1 MCISFGL
8 IFCTKNEILSTKAAC
23 PFSKRRRRV
32 MKKMTRRRITALFMA
47 VLMVVGILPLSM
59 LTGIFSSKAQ
69 AKTVTASIDLSK
81 GLKAGTVYGDD
92 SIVKL
97 EVLADMPVKEGS
109 GATVEGVKY
118 DAFIQQPKAN
128 PKPNN
133 GAVPTEGAAFKMT
146 AVTDS
151 KITFVTKAA
160 SGKKMYFVES
170 SQKPEEAICE
180 EATEGSH
187 TYSMSAGK
195 TYYFYVSGSKACV
208 YGISYS
214 YNKASDYKKVSVDI
228 SKGLSA
234 GTVYGDKD
242 ISNLEVLI
250 DMPIKEGSGATVEG
264 VKYDAFIQQPK
275 VNPKPNNGAVPTE
288 GAAFKMTAV
297 ADSKIT
303 FVTKAAS
310 GKKMYFVEASA
321 SEQTISEDATE
332 GSHTYSM
339 TAGKTYYF
347 YVSGSKAC
355 VYAISLEK
363 GTPDLDWSK
372 VESPVL
378 ETPVV
383 DGSKVSVGWNAPLG
397 DDGGEQLVVNM
408 YSGEKV
414 VDSKIIKGSNSK
426 GTAEFNPTA
435 TGDYTFKAVLSR
447 SGEKDKESN
456 EVKAEGFVLPLAA
469 PSNLFATSKGN
480 GKMLIEWD
488 AVPEADSYEV
498 SYSTDGTTYSEAVTA
513 TDTKQLLSGLT
524 VGTEYTFKVVAVR
537 NNPATKKEAI
547 VKGTATADEIRKW
560 GSVTYG
566 NGHEDGKDTSKDS
579 ITGSALD
586 GSVTIKSASGKI
598 VPDSYDGLT
607 FYYTEIPTTENFI
620 LRAKVKVNSW
630 KLSNGQEGFGLMATD
645 RLGGSGWNNQYMA
658 IASKVEYYWDAEEN
672 RVSTD
677 DTLDK
682 VTHKLGIGSI
692 EKKGL
697 TTDNIKDIEANK
709 TAVIKANFTSKTT
722 PLELRYPDY
731 KNVIGNA
738 QEEVRGTV
746 GDAITEMY
754 MTIQKN
760 NTGYFITYE
769 SVDGSYKTTKK
780 YYNPKALE
788 YLDSENVYAGFF
800 AARNANVTFSDI
812 SITTSNPATDPA
824 PEERPIELIAVNTK
838 VQSPSATG
846 TPDYTFAFTANCDG
860 KLSIADKDGNFI
872 AEDVEVKAKTAVNA
886 ANVVLNK
893 GKNDFKLYFTPAEG
907 YIPGEYMAM
916 QSYET
921 KEIDFTVTYKTI
933 GEAGQSIWVAPD
945 AKGSG
950 SKEDPM
956 SIYDAVKYV
965 QPSQQIVLME
975 GTYKLE
981 SSLKIARG
989 INGTAE
995 NMIYMV
1001 ADPAA
1006 TTRPVLD
1013 FQELSTGMIIG
1024 GDYWYFKGFDVTRSA
1039 NAQKGIQV
1047 SGNHNTLDQ
1056 INAYHNGNTGIQIS
1070 RLNSTDEYENW
1081 PSYNLILNCTSYG
1094 NADAGYEDADGFA
1107 AKLTV
1112 GDGNVFDGCIAHHNA
1127 DDGWDLF
1134 AKVQTG
1140 SIGVVTIKN
1149 SIAYA
1154 NGYLEDG
1161 TDAGNGNGFKMGGDS
1176 MPGAHVLDNCISF
1189 CNKAKGI
1196 DSNSCPDIKIKNS
1209 TSIDNESYNVALYTK
1224 TAENTDYE
1232 ATGIISYRTGFD
1244 SDTVARTAGLNVKED
1259 LEPKGTQ
1266 DIKKIYKTTNYF
1278 WDTASK
1284 TSVNSEGATV
1294 STDWFKSLDY
1304 SAILDG
1310 VKSVGTITRNAD
1322 GTIALGDV
1330 FALTDKAPAGV
1341 GADFSHDKLTAS
1353 VSPVIGESVATGD
1366 TSNIAFLLALFLMS
1380 GAAIAAVCIYDRKRR
1395 IVNNNVVRHRILQ

>member
-8 IFCTKNEILSTKAAC
+8 IFCTKNEILNTKAAC

-69 AKTVTASIDLSK
+69 AKTVTASIDISK
-81 GLKAGTVYGDD
+81 GLEAGKVYGDD

-97 EVLADMPVKEGS
+97 EVLVDMPVKEGS

-118 DAFIQQPKAN
+118 DAFIQQPSAN

-160 SGKKMYFVES
+160 SGKKMYFVEAS
-170 SQKPEEAICE
+170 ASEQTISED
-180 EATEGSH
+180 ATEGSH
-187 TYSMSAGK
+187 TYSMTAGK

-208 YGISYS
+208 YGITYS

-234 GTVYGDKD
+234 GTVYGDKE
-242 ISNLEVLI
+242 ISDLEVLV
-250 DMPIKEGSGATVEG
+250 DMPVKEGSGATVEG
-264 VKYDAFIQQPK
+264 VKYDAFIQQPSA
-275 VNPKPNNGAVPTE
+275 NPKPNNGAVPTE

-297 ADSKIT
+297 TDSKIT

-372 VESPVL
+372 VAAPVL

-383 DGSKVSVGWNAPLG
+383 DGSKISVSWNAPLG
-397 DDGGEQLVVNM
+397 DDGGEQLAVNM

-447 SGEKDKESN
+447 AGETDKESN

-498 SYSTDGTTYSEAVTA
+498 SYSTDGATYSEAVTA

-1353 VSPVIGESVATGD
+1353 VSPVIGESVTTGD

-1395 IVNNNVVRHRILQ
+1395 IVK

>member
-32 MKKMTRRRITALFMA
+32 MKTKTRHRVLAFVMAALMG
-47 VLMVVGILPLSM
+47 VGIMPFSM

-69 AKTVTASIDLSK
+69 AKTVTASIDISK
-81 GLKAGTVYGDD
+81 GLEAGKVYGDD

-160 SGKKMYFVES
+160 SGKKMYFVEAS
-170 SQKPEEAICE
+170 ASEQTISED
-180 EATEGSH
+180 ATEGSH
-187 TYSMSAGK
+187 TYSMTAGK

-234 GTVYGDKD
+234 GTVYGDKE
-242 ISNLEVLI
+242 ISDLEVLA
-250 DMPIKEGSGATVEG
+250 DMPVKEGSGATVEG

-275 VNPKPNNGAVPTE
+275 ANPKPNNGAVPTE

-297 ADSKIT
+297 TDSKIT

-709 TAVIKANFTSKTT
+709 TAVIKANFTSTTT

-738 QEEVRGTV
+738 QEEVRGTA

-780 YYNPKALE
+780 YYDPKALE

-886 ANVVLNK
+886 ANVVLTK

-981 SSLKIARG
+981 SSLKLARG

-995 NMIYMV
+995 NMIYMI
-1001 ADPAA
+1001 ADPNA

-1353 VSPVIGESVATGD
+1353 VSPVIGESVTTGD

-1395 IVNNNVVRHRILQ
+1395 IVK

>member
-32 MKKMTRRRITALFMA
+32 MKTKTRHRVLAFVMA
-47 VLMVVGILPLSM
+47 ALMVVGIMPFSM

-69 AKTVTASIDLSK
+69 AKTVTASIDISK
-81 GLKAGTVYGDD
+81 GLEAGKVYGDD

-160 SGKKMYFVES
+160 SGKKMYFVEAS
-170 SQKPEEAICE
+170 ASEQTISED
-180 EATEGSH
+180 ATEGSH
-187 TYSMSAGK
+187 TYSMTAGK

-234 GTVYGDKD
+234 GTVYGDKE
-242 ISNLEVLI
+242 ISDLEVLA
-250 DMPIKEGSGATVEG
+250 DMPVKEGSGATVEG

-275 VNPKPNNGAVPTE
+275 ANPKPNNGAVPTE

-297 ADSKIT
+297 TDSKIT

-780 YYNPKALE
+780 YYNPRALE

-1353 VSPVIGESVATGD
+1353 VSPVIGESVTTGD

-1395 IVNNNVVRHRILQ
+1395 IVK

>member
-1 MCISFGL
+1 MCISSGL

-81 GLKAGTVYGDD
+81 GLKAGTVYGDE

-97 EVLADMPVKEGS
+97 EVLVDMPVKEGS

-118 DAFIQQPKAN
+118 DAFIQQPSAN

-160 SGKKMYFVES
+160 SGKKMYFVEAS
-170 SQKPEEAICE
+170 ASEQTISED
-180 EATEGSH
+180 ATEGSH
-187 TYSMSAGK
+187 TYSMTAGK

-208 YGISYS
+208 YGITYS

-234 GTVYGDKD
+234 GTVYGDKE
-242 ISNLEVLI
+242 ISDLEVLV
-250 DMPIKEGSGATVEG
+250 DMPVKEGSGATVEG
-264 VKYDAFIQQPK
+264 VKYDAFIQQPSA
-275 VNPKPNNGAVPTE
+275 NPKPNNGAVPTE

-297 ADSKIT
+297 TDSKIT

-372 VESPVL
+372 VAAPVL

-383 DGSKVSVGWNAPLG
+383 DGSKISVSWNAPLG
-397 DDGGEQLVVNM
+397 DDGGEQLAVNM

-447 SGEKDKESN
+447 AGETDKESN

-709 TAVIKANFTSKTT
+709 TAVIKANFISKTT

-1353 VSPVIGESVATGD
+1353 VSPVIGESVTTGD

-1395 IVNNNVVRHRILQ
+1395 IVK

>member
-32 MKKMTRRRITALFMA
+32 MKTKTRHRVLAFVMA
-47 VLMVVGILPLSM
+47 ALMVVGIMPFSM

-69 AKTVTASIDLSK
+69 AKTVTASIDISK
-81 GLKAGTVYGDD
+81 GLEAGKVYGDD

-160 SGKKMYFVES
+160 SGKKMYFVEAS
-170 SQKPEEAICE
+170 ASEQTISED
-180 EATEGSH
+180 ATEGSH
-187 TYSMSAGK
+187 TYSMTAGK

-214 YNKASDYKKVSVDI
+214 YNKPSDYKKVSVDI

-234 GTVYGDKD
+234 GTVYGDKE
-242 ISNLEVLI
+242 ISDLEVLA
-250 DMPIKEGSGATVEG
+250 DMPVKEGSGATVEG

-275 VNPKPNNGAVPTE
+275 ANPKPNNGAVPTE

-297 ADSKIT
+297 TDSKIT

-1353 VSPVIGESVATGD
+1353 VSPVIGESVTTGD

-1395 IVNNNVVRHRILQ
+1395 IVK

>member
-8 IFCTKNEILSTKAAC
+8 IFCTKNEILNTKAAC

-69 AKTVTASIDLSK
+69 AKTVTASIDISK
-81 GLKAGTVYGDD
+81 GLEAGKVYGDD

-160 SGKKMYFVES
+160 TGKKMYFVEAS
-170 SQKPEEAICE
+170 ASEQTISED
-180 EATEGSH
+180 ATEGSH
-187 TYSMSAGK
+187 TYSMTAGK

-234 GTVYGDKD
+234 GTVYGDKE
-242 ISNLEVLI
+242 ISDLEVLA
-250 DMPIKEGSGATVEG
+250 DMPVKEGSGATVEG

-275 VNPKPNNGAVPTE
+275 ANPKPNNGAVPTE

-297 ADSKIT
+297 TDSKIT
-303 FVTKAAS
+303 FVTKAAT

-1353 VSPVIGESVATGD
+1353 VSPVIGESVTTGD

-1395 IVNNNVVRHRILQ
+1395 IVK

>member
-69 AKTVTASIDLSK
+69 AKTVTASIDISK
-81 GLKAGTVYGDD
+81 GLEAGKVYGDD

-97 EVLADMPVKEGS
+97 EVLADMPV
-109 GATVEGVKY
+109 
-118 DAFIQQPKAN
+118 
-128 PKPNN
+128 
-133 GAVPTEGAAFKMT
+133 
-146 AVTDS
+146 
-151 KITFVTKAA
+151 
-160 SGKKMYFVES
+160 
-170 SQKPEEAICE
+170 
-180 EATEGSH
+180 
-187 TYSMSAGK
+187 
-195 TYYFYVSGSKACV
+195 
-208 YGISYS
+208 
-214 YNKASDYKKVSVDI
+214 
-228 SKGLSA
+228 
-234 GTVYGDKD
+234 
-242 ISNLEVLI
+242 
-250 DMPIKEGSGATVEG
+250 KEGSGATVEG

-297 ADSKIT
+297 TDSKIT

-310 GKKMYFVEASA
+310 GKTMYFVEASA

-339 TAGKTYYF
+339 TAGKTYYFYVSGSKACVYGISYSYNKASDYKKVAVDISKGLSAGTVYGDKEISDLEVLADMPVKEGSGATVEGVKYDAFIQQPKVNPKPNNGAVPTEGAAFKMTAVTDSKITFVTKAASGKTMYFVEASASEQTISEEATEGSHTYSMSAGKTYYF

-1353 VSPVIGESVATGD
+1353 VSPVIGESVTTGD

-1395 IVNNNVVRHRILQ
+1395 IVK

>member
-1 MCISFGL
+1 MCISSGL

-81 GLKAGTVYGDD
+81 GLKAGTVYGDE

-97 EVLADMPVKEGS
+97 EVLVDMPVKEGS

-118 DAFIQQPKAN
+118 DAFIQQPSAN

-160 SGKKMYFVES
+160 SGKKMYFVEAS
-170 SQKPEEAICE
+170 ASEQTIIED
-180 EATEGSH
+180 ATEGSH
-187 TYSMSAGK
+187 TYSMTAGK

-208 YGISYS
+208 YGITYS

-234 GTVYGDKD
+234 GTVYGDKE
-242 ISNLEVLI
+242 ISDLEVLV
-250 DMPIKEGSGATVEG
+250 DMPVKEGSGATVEG
-264 VKYDAFIQQPK
+264 VKYDAFIQQPSA
-275 VNPKPNNGAVPTE
+275 NPKPNNGAVPTE

-297 ADSKIT
+297 TDSKIT

-321 SEQTISEDATE
+321 SEQTIIEDATE

-372 VESPVL
+372 VAAPVL

-383 DGSKVSVGWNAPLG
+383 DGSKISVSWNAPLG
-397 DDGGEQLVVNM
+397 DDGGEQLAVNM

-447 SGEKDKESN
+447 AGETDKESN

-524 VGTEYTFKVVAVR
+524 VGTEYIFKVVAVR

-1395 IVNNNVVRHRILQ
+1395 IVK

>member
-8 IFCTKNEILSTKAAC
+8 IFCTKNEILNTKAAC

-69 AKTVTASIDLSK
+69 AKTVTASIDISK
-81 GLKAGTVYGDD
+81 GLEAGKVYGDD

-160 SGKKMYFVES
+160 SGKKMYFVEAS
-170 SQKPEEAICE
+170 ASEQTISED
-180 EATEGSH
+180 ATEGSH
-187 TYSMSAGK
+187 TYSMTAGK

-214 YNKASDYKKVSVDI
+214 YNKASDYKKVAVDI

-234 GTVYGDKD
+234 GTVYGDKE
-242 ISNLEVLI
+242 ISDLEVLA
-250 DMPIKEGSGATVEG
+250 DMPVKEGSGATVEG

-275 VNPKPNNGAVPTE
+275 ANPKPNNGAVPTE

-310 GKKMYFVEASA
+310 GKTMYFVEASA

-339 TAGKTYYF
+339 SAGKTYYF

-1284 TSVNSEGATV
+1284 TSVNSEGTTV

-1353 VSPVIGESVATGD
+1353 VSPVIGESVTTGD

-1395 IVNNNVVRHRILQ
+1395 IVK

>member
-8 IFCTKNEILSTKAAC
+8 IFCTKNEILNTKAAC

-69 AKTVTASIDLSK
+69 AKTVTASIDISK
-81 GLKAGTVYGDD
+81 GLEAGKVYGDD

-160 SGKKMYFVES
+160 SGK
-170 SQKPEEAICE
+170 
-180 EATEGSH
+180 T
-187 TYSMSAGK
+187 
-195 TYYFYVSGSKACV
+195 
-208 YGISYS
+208 
-214 YNKASDYKKVSVDI
+214 
-228 SKGLSA
+228 
-234 GTVYGDKD
+234 
-242 ISNLEVLI
+242 
-250 DMPIKEGSGATVEG
+250 
-264 VKYDAFIQQPK
+264 
-275 VNPKPNNGAVPTE
+275 
-288 GAAFKMTAV
+288 
-297 ADSKIT
+297 
-303 FVTKAAS
+303 
-310 GKKMYFVEASA
+310 MYFVEASA

-1196 DSNSCPDIKIKNS
+1196 DSNSCPDINVINC
-1209 TSIDNESYNVALYTK
+1209 TTFNNESYNIALYTNSAK
-1224 TAENTDYE
+1224 NTDFS
-1232 ATGIISYRTGFD
+1232 ATGVLSYRTYMKD
-1244 SDTVARTAGLNVKED
+1244 NVEQFK
-1259 LEPKGTQ
+1259 LLGTQ
-1266 DIKKIYKTTNYF
+1266 DKTKVDNDTNYF
-1278 WDTASK
+1278 WNYEGTAKNSAKTVTDDWFESVDTAMDH
-1284 TSVNSEGATV
+1284 ATHV
-1294 STDWFKSLDY
+1294 YASHK
-1304 SAILDG
+1304 
-1310 VKSVGTITRNAD
+1310 VTRNAD
-1322 GTIALGDV
+1322 NTINMNGLLV
-1330 FALTDKAPAGV
+1330 LTDKAAANT
-1341 GADFSHDKLTAS
+1341 GARMTGTPSAKIEVPEGIKGHKTISITGKDVVKGNTTDVAVIQGTSTDIVWTIDADASTFDYIMVDDVVLDASKYTVVANGNTTVVTFKASYIKSLKAAEHTFRACFTDGYIAETKLEVLPKTGDFSR
-1353 VSPVIGESVATGD
+1353 
-1366 TSNIAFLLALFLMS
+1366 NMIAVYAGIMLMALLA
-1380 GAAIAAVCIYDRKRR
+1380 AAVVLFEKKRKR
-1395 IVNNNVVRHRILQ
+1395 V

>member
-8 IFCTKNEILSTKAAC
+8 IFCTKNEILNTKAAC

-69 AKTVTASIDLSK
+69 AKTVTASIDISK
-81 GLKAGTVYGDD
+81 GLEAGKVYGDD

-97 EVLADMPVKEGS
+97 EVLVDMPVKEGS

-118 DAFIQQPKAN
+118 DAFIQQPSAN

-160 SGKKMYFVES
+160 SGKKMYFVEAS
-170 SQKPEEAICE
+170 ASEQTISED
-180 EATEGSH
+180 ATEGSH
-187 TYSMSAGK
+187 TYSMTAGK

-208 YGISYS
+208 YGITYS

-234 GTVYGDKD
+234 GTVYGDKE
-242 ISNLEVLI
+242 ISDLEVLV
-250 DMPIKEGSGATVEG
+250 DMPVKEGSGATVEG
-264 VKYDAFIQQPK
+264 VKYDAFIQQPSA
-275 VNPKPNNGAVPTE
+275 NPKPNNGAVPTE

-297 ADSKIT
+297 TDSKIT

-372 VESPVL
+372 VAAPVL

-383 DGSKVSVGWNAPLG
+383 DGSKISVSWNAPLG
-397 DDGGEQLVVNM
+397 DDGGEQLAVNM

-414 VDSKIIKGSNSK
+414 VDSKIIKGSNSE

-447 SGEKDKESN
+447 AGETDKESN

-1353 VSPVIGESVATGD
+1353 VSPVIGESVTTGD

-1395 IVNNNVVRHRILQ
+1395 IVK

>member
-1 MCISFGL
+1 MCISSGL

-69 AKTVTASIDLSK
+69 AKTVTATIDCTQ
-81 GLKAGTVYGDD
+81 GLKAGTVYGDE
-92 SIVKL
+92 SIVKV
-97 EVLADMPVKEGS
+97 EVLEDMNFKAEAKE
-109 GATVEGVKY
+109 VEGVSY
-118 DAFIQQPKAN
+118 TGIIQGTSN
-128 PKPNN
+128 PSPNK
-133 GAVPTEGAAFKMT
+133 GAVPTAGAAFKVT
-146 AVTDS
+146 AVTDG
-151 KITFVTKAA
+151 KITFVTK
-160 SGKKMYFVES
+160 GTNKEYYFVDS
-170 SQKPEEAICE
+170 
-180 EATEGSH
+180 EGKVADENKGTSIP
-187 TYSMSAGK
+187 TGSLTFKIEAGK
-195 TYYFYVSGSKACV
+195 TYFFYASGSKVSV
-208 YGISYS
+208 YSISYS
-214 YNKASDYKKVSVDI
+214 YNKASDYKKVSVDCTQ
-228 SKGLSA
+228 GLKADS
-234 GTVYGDKD
+234 VYGDKEIAD
-242 ISNLEVLI
+242 ITVLE
-250 DMPIKEGSGATVEG
+250 DMNFKAEAKEVEG
-264 VKYDAFIQQPK
+264 VSYTGIVQGTT
-275 VNPKPNNGAVPTE
+275 NPSPNKGAVPTA
-288 GAAFKMTAV
+288 GAAFKVKAV
-297 ADSKIT
+297 TDGKIT
-303 FVTKAAS
+303 FVTK
-310 GKKMYFVEASA
+310 GTNKEYYFVD
-321 SEQTISEDATE
+321 SEGKVADENKGTSIPT
-332 GSHTYSM
+332 GSLTFKIE
-339 TAGKTYYF
+339 AGKTYFF
-347 YVSGSKAC
+347 YASGSKVS

-372 VESPVL
+372 VAAPVL

-383 DGSKVSVGWNAPLG
+383 DGSKISVGWNAPLG

-426 GTAEFNPTA
+426 GTAEFKPTA

-456 EVKAEGFVLPLAA
+456 EVKAERFVLPLAA

-513 TDTKQLLSGLT
+513 TGTKQLLSGLT

-537 NNPATKKEAI
+537 NNPAAQKEAT

-579 ITGSALD
+579 VTGSALD

-607 FYYTEIPTTENFI
+607 FYYTEIPTTENFT

-709 TAVIKANFTSKTT
+709 TAVIKANFTSTTT

-738 QEEVRGTV
+738 QEEVRGTAS
-746 GDAITEMY
+746 DAITEMY

-780 YYNPKALE
+780 YYDPKALE

-812 SITTSNPATDPA
+812 SITTSDPATDPA

-886 ANVVLNK
+886 ANVVLTK
-893 GKNDFKLYFTPAEG
+893 GKNEFKLYFTPAEG
-907 YIPGEYMAM
+907 YVPGEYMAM
-916 QSYET
+916 ESYET

-975 GTYKLE
+975 GTYNLE
-981 SSLKIARG
+981 SSLKLARG

-995 NMIYMV
+995 NMIYMI
-1001 ADPAA
+1001 ADPNA

-1013 FQELSTGMIIG
+1013 FQGLSTGMIIG

-1209 TSIDNESYNVALYTK
+1209 TSIDNKSYNVALYTK

-1353 VSPVIGESVATGD
+1353 ATPVIGESVATGD
-1366 TSNIAFLLALFLMS
+1366 TSNISFLLVLFLMS

-1395 IVNNNVVRHRILQ
+1395 IVK

>member
-1 MCISFGL
+1 MCISSGL
-8 IFCTKNEILSTKAAC
+8 IFCTKNEILNTKAAC

-81 GLKAGTVYGDD
+81 GLKAGTVYGDE

-97 EVLADMPVKEGS
+97 EVLVDMPVKEGS

-118 DAFIQQPKAN
+118 DAFIQQPSAN

-160 SGKKMYFVES
+160 SGKKMYFVEAS
-170 SQKPEEAICE
+170 ASEQTISED
-180 EATEGSH
+180 ATEGSH
-187 TYSMSAGK
+187 TYSMTAGK

-208 YGISYS
+208 YGITYS

-234 GTVYGDKD
+234 GTVYGDKE
-242 ISNLEVLI
+242 ISDLEVLV
-250 DMPIKEGSGATVEG
+250 DMPVKEGSGATVEG
-264 VKYDAFIQQPK
+264 VKYDAFIQQPSA
-275 VNPKPNNGAVPTE
+275 NPKPNNGAVPTE

-297 ADSKIT
+297 TDSKIT

-524 VGTEYTFKVVAVR
+524 VGTEYIFKVVAVR

-824 PEERPIELIAVNTK
+824 PEERPIELNAYNTK

-1353 VSPVIGESVATGD
+1353 VSPVIGESVTTGD

-1395 IVNNNVVRHRILQ
+1395 IVK

>member
-8 IFCTKNEILSTKAAC
+8 IFCTKNEILNTKAAC

-69 AKTVTASIDLSK
+69 AKTVTASIDISK
-81 GLKAGTVYGDD
+81 GLEAGKVYGDD

-97 EVLADMPVKEGS
+97 EVLVDMPVKEGS

-118 DAFIQQPKAN
+118 DSFIQQPSAN

-160 SGKKMYFVES
+160 SGKKMYFVEAS
-170 SQKPEEAICE
+170 ASEQTISED
-180 EATEGSH
+180 ATEGSH
-187 TYSMSAGK
+187 TYSMTAGK

-208 YGISYS
+208 YGITYS

-234 GTVYGDKD
+234 GTVYGDKE
-242 ISNLEVLI
+242 ISNLEVLV
-250 DMPIKEGSGATVEG
+250 DMPVKEGSGATVEG
-264 VKYDAFIQQPK
+264 VKYDAFIQQPSA
-275 VNPKPNNGAVPTE
+275 NPKPNNGAVPTE

-297 ADSKIT
+297 TDSKIT

-372 VESPVL
+372 VAAPVL

-383 DGSKVSVGWNAPLG
+383 DGSKISVSWNAPLG
-397 DDGGEQLVVNM
+397 DDGGEQLAVNM

-447 SGEKDKESN
+447 AGETDKESN

-1353 VSPVIGESVATGD
+1353 VSPVIGESVTTGD

-1395 IVNNNVVRHRILQ
+1395 IVK

>member
-32 MKKMTRRRITALFMA
+32 MKTKTRHRVLAFVMA
-47 VLMVVGILPLSM
+47 ALMVVGIMPFSM

-69 AKTVTASIDLSK
+69 AKTVTASIDISK
-81 GLKAGTVYGDD
+81 GLEAGKVYGDD

-146 AVTDS
+146 AVT
-151 KITFVTKAA
+151 
-160 SGKKMYFVES
+160 
-170 SQKPEEAICE
+170 
-180 EATEGSH
+180 
-187 TYSMSAGK
+187 
-195 TYYFYVSGSKACV
+195 
-208 YGISYS
+208 
-214 YNKASDYKKVSVDI
+214 
-228 SKGLSA
+228 
-234 GTVYGDKD
+234 
-242 ISNLEVLI
+242 
-250 DMPIKEGSGATVEG
+250 
-264 VKYDAFIQQPK
+264 
-275 VNPKPNNGAVPTE
+275 
-288 GAAFKMTAV
+288 
-297 ADSKIT
+297 DSKIT

-709 TAVIKANFTSKTT
+709 TAVIKANFTSTTT

-738 QEEVRGTV
+738 QEEVRGTA

-780 YYNPKALE
+780 YYDPKALE

-886 ANVVLNK
+886 ANVVLTK

-981 SSLKIARG
+981 SSLKLARG

-995 NMIYMV
+995 NMIYMI
-1001 ADPAA
+1001 ADPNA

-1244 SDTVARTAGLNVKED
+1244 SDTVARTAGPNVKED

-1353 VSPVIGESVATGD
+1353 VSPVIGESVTTGD

-1395 IVNNNVVRHRILQ
+1395 IVK

>member
-8 IFCTKNEILSTKAAC
+8 IFCTKNEILNTKAAC

-69 AKTVTASIDLSK
+69 AKTVTASIDISK
-81 GLKAGTVYGDD
+81 GLEAGKVYGDD
-92 SIVKL
+92 SIVKLEVLVDMPVKEGSGATVEGVKYDAFIQQPSANPKPNNGAVPTEGAAFKMTAVTDSKITFVTKAASGKTMYFVEASASEQTISEDATEGSHTYSMTAGKTYYFYVSGSKACVYGISYSYNKASDYKKVAVDISKGLSAGTVYGDKEISDL

-160 SGKKMYFVES
+160 SGK
-170 SQKPEEAICE
+170 
-180 EATEGSH
+180 T
-187 TYSMSAGK
+187 
-195 TYYFYVSGSKACV
+195 
-208 YGISYS
+208 
-214 YNKASDYKKVSVDI
+214 
-228 SKGLSA
+228 
-234 GTVYGDKD
+234 
-242 ISNLEVLI
+242 
-250 DMPIKEGSGATVEG
+250 
-264 VKYDAFIQQPK
+264 
-275 VNPKPNNGAVPTE
+275 
-288 GAAFKMTAV
+288 
-297 ADSKIT
+297 
-303 FVTKAAS
+303 
-310 GKKMYFVEASA
+310 MYFVEASA
-321 SEQTISEDATE
+321 SEQTISEEATE

-339 TAGKTYYF
+339 SAGKTYYF

-1353 VSPVIGESVATGD
+1353 VSPVIGESVTTGD

-1395 IVNNNVVRHRILQ
+1395 IVK

>member
-118 DAFIQQPKAN
+118 DAFIQQPTAN

-160 SGKKMYFVES
+160 SGKKMYFVEAS
-170 SQKPEEAICE
+170 ASEQTISED
-180 EATEGSH
+180 ATGGSH
-187 TYSMSAGK
+187 TYSMTAGK

-321 SEQTISEDATE
+321 SEQTISEDATG

-709 TAVIKANFTSKTT
+709 TAVIKANLTSKTT

-1353 VSPVIGESVATGD
+1353 VSPVIGESVTTGD

-1395 IVNNNVVRHRILQ
+1395 IVK

>member
-118 DAFIQQPKAN
+118 DAFIQQPTAN

-160 SGKKMYFVES
+160 SGKKMYFVEAS
-170 SQKPEEAICE
+170 ASEQTISED
-180 EATEGSH
+180 ATGGSH
-187 TYSMSAGK
+187 TYSMTAGK

-321 SEQTISEDATE
+321 SEQTISEDATG

-383 DGSKVSVGWNAPLG
+383 DGSKISVGWNAPLG

-447 SGEKDKESN
+447 AGETDKESN

-1395 IVNNNVVRHRILQ
+1395 IVK

>member
-1 MCISFGL
+1 MCISSGL

-81 GLKAGTVYGDD
+81 GLKAGTVYGDE

-97 EVLADMPVKEGS
+97 EVLVDMPVKEGS

-118 DAFIQQPKAN
+118 DAFIQQPSAN

-160 SGKKMYFVES
+160 SGKKMYFVEAS
-170 SQKPEEAICE
+170 ASEQTISED
-180 EATEGSH
+180 ATEGSH
-187 TYSMSAGK
+187 TYSMTAGK

-208 YGISYS
+208 YGITYS

-234 GTVYGDKD
+234 GTVYGDKE
-242 ISNLEVLI
+242 ISDLEVLV
-250 DMPIKEGSGATVEG
+250 DMPVKEGSGATVEG
-264 VKYDAFIQQPK
+264 VKYDAFIQQPSA
-275 VNPKPNNGAVPTE
+275 NPKPNNGAVPTE

-321 SEQTISEDATE
+321 SEQTISEEATE

-339 TAGKTYYF
+339 SAGKTYYF

-524 VGTEYTFKVVAVR
+524 VGTEYTFKVAAVR

-1353 VSPVIGESVATGD
+1353 VSPVIGESVTTGD

-1395 IVNNNVVRHRILQ
+1395 IVK

>member
-118 DAFIQQPKAN
+118 DAFIQQPTAN

-160 SGKKMYFVES
+160 SGKKMYFVEAS
-170 SQKPEEAICE
+170 ASEQTISED
-180 EATEGSH
+180 ATGGSH
-187 TYSMSAGK
+187 TYSMTAGK

-310 GKKMYFVEASA
+310 GKKMYFVESSQKPEEAIC
-321 SEQTISEDATE
+321 EEATE

-339 TAGKTYYF
+339 SAGKTYYF

-537 NNPATKKEAI
+537 NNPATKKEAV

-1395 IVNNNVVRHRILQ
+1395 IVK

>member
-1 MCISFGL
+1 MCISSGL

-69 AKTVTASIDLSK
+69 AKTVTATIDCTQ
-81 GLKAGTVYGDD
+81 GLKAGTVYGDE
-92 SIVKL
+92 SIVKV
-97 EVLADMPVKEGS
+97 EVLEDMNFKAEAKE
-109 GATVEGVKY
+109 VEGVSY
-118 DAFIQQPKAN
+118 TGVIQGTSN
-128 PKPNN
+128 PSPNK
-133 GAVPTEGAAFKMT
+133 GAVPTAGAAFKVT
-146 AVTDS
+146 AVTDG
-151 KITFVTKAA
+151 KITFVTK
-160 SGKKMYFVES
+160 GTNKEYYFVDS
-170 SQKPEEAICE
+170 
-180 EATEGSH
+180 EGKVADENKGTSIP
-187 TYSMSAGK
+187 TGSLTFKIEAGK
-195 TYYFYVSGSKACV
+195 TYFFYASGSKVSV
-208 YGISYS
+208 YSISYS
-214 YNKASDYKKVSVDI
+214 YNKASDYKKVSVDCTQ
-228 SKGLSA
+228 GLKADS
-234 GTVYGDKD
+234 VYGDKEIAD
-242 ISNLEVLI
+242 ITVLE
-250 DMPIKEGSGATVEG
+250 DMNFKAEAKEVEG
-264 VKYDAFIQQPK
+264 VSYTGIVQGTT
-275 VNPKPNNGAVPTE
+275 NPSPNKGAVPTA
-288 GAAFKMTAV
+288 GAAFKVKAV
-297 ADSKIT
+297 TDGKIT
-303 FVTKAAS
+303 FVTK
-310 GKKMYFVEASA
+310 GTNKEYYFVD
-321 SEQTISEDATE
+321 SEGKVADENKGTSIPT
-332 GSHTYSM
+332 GSLTFKIE
-339 TAGKTYYF
+339 AGKTYFF
-347 YVSGSKAC
+347 YASGSKVS

-372 VESPVL
+372 VAAPVL

-383 DGSKVSVGWNAPLG
+383 DGSKISVGWNAPLG

-426 GTAEFNPTA
+426 GTAEFKPTA

-456 EVKAEGFVLPLAA
+456 EVKADGFVLPLEA

-537 NNPATKKEAI
+537 NNPAAQKEAT

-579 ITGSALD
+579 VTGSALD

-607 FYYTEIPTTENFI
+607 FYYTEIPTTENFT

-709 TAVIKANFTSKTT
+709 TAVIKANFISTTT

-1353 VSPVIGESVATGD
+1353 VSPVIGESVTTGD

-1395 IVNNNVVRHRILQ
+1395 IVK

>member
-1 MCISFGL
+1 
-8 IFCTKNEILSTKAAC
+8 
-23 PFSKRRRRV
+23 

-69 AKTVTASIDLSK
+69 AKTVTATIDCTQ
-81 GLKAGTVYGDD
+81 GLKAGTVYGDE
-92 SIVKL
+92 SIVKV
-97 EVLADMPVKEGS
+97 EVLEDMNFKAEAKE
-109 GATVEGVKY
+109 VEGVSY
-118 DAFIQQPKAN
+118 TGVIQGTSN
-128 PKPNN
+128 PSPNK
-133 GAVPTEGAAFKMT
+133 GAVPTAGAAFKVT
-146 AVTDS
+146 AVTDG
-151 KITFVTKAA
+151 KITFVTK
-160 SGKKMYFVES
+160 GTNKEYYFVDS
-170 SQKPEEAICE
+170 
-180 EATEGSH
+180 EGKVADENKGTSIP
-187 TYSMSAGK
+187 TGSLTFKIEAGK
-195 TYYFYVSGSKACV
+195 TYFFYASGSKVSV
-208 YGISYS
+208 YSISYS
-214 YNKASDYKKVSVDI
+214 YNKASDYKKVSVDCTQ
-228 SKGLSA
+228 GLKADS
-234 GTVYGDKD
+234 VYGDKEIAD
-242 ISNLEVLI
+242 ITVLE
-250 DMPIKEGSGATVEG
+250 DMNFKAEAKEVEG
-264 VKYDAFIQQPK
+264 VSYTGIVQGTT
-275 VNPKPNNGAVPTE
+275 NPSPNKGAVPTA
-288 GAAFKMTAV
+288 GAAFKVKAV
-297 ADSKIT
+297 TDGKIT
-303 FVTKAAS
+303 FVTK
-310 GKKMYFVEASA
+310 GTNKEYYFVD
-321 SEQTISEDATE
+321 SEGKVADENKGTSIPT
-332 GSHTYSM
+332 GSLTFKIE
-339 TAGKTYYF
+339 AGKTYFF
-347 YVSGSKAC
+347 YASGSKVS

-397 DDGGEQLVVNM
+397 DDGGEQFVVNM

-709 TAVIKANFTSKTT
+709 TAVIKANFISTTT

-1353 VSPVIGESVATGD
+1353 VSPVIGESVTTGD

-1395 IVNNNVVRHRILQ
+1395 IVK

>member
-1 MCISFGL
+1 MCISSGL

-69 AKTVTASIDLSK
+69 ARTVTASIDLSK
-81 GLKAGTVYGDD
+81 GLKAGTVYGDE

-187 TYSMSAGK
+187 TYSMSSGK

-234 GTVYGDKD
+234 GTVYGDKE
-242 ISNLEVLI
+242 ISDLEVLA
-250 DMPIKEGSGATVEG
+250 DMPVKEGSGATVEG

-310 GKKMYFVEASA
+310 GKKMYFVESSQKPEEAIC
-321 SEQTISEDATE
+321 EEATE

-339 TAGKTYYF
+339 SAGKTYYF

-372 VESPVL
+372 VAAPVL

-383 DGSKVSVGWNAPLG
+383 DGSKISVGWNAPLG

-426 GTAEFNPTA
+426 GTAEFKPTA

-456 EVKAEGFVLPLAA
+456 EVKADGFVLPLEA

-513 TDTKQLLSGLT
+513 TGTKQLLSGLT

-537 NNPATKKEAI
+537 NNPAAQKEAT

-579 ITGSALD
+579 VTGSALD

-607 FYYTEIPTTENFI
+607 FYYTEIPTTENFT

-709 TAVIKANFTSKTT
+709 TAVIKANFTSTTT

-738 QEEVRGTV
+738 QEEVRGTAS
-746 GDAITEMY
+746 DAITEMY

-780 YYNPKALE
+780 YYDPKALE

-812 SITTSNPATDPA
+812 SITTSDPATDPA

-846 TPDYTFAFTANCDG
+846 TPDYKFAFTANCDG

-886 ANVVLNK
+886 ANVVLTK
-893 GKNDFKLYFTPAEG
+893 GKNEFKLYFTPAEG
-907 YIPGEYMAM
+907 YVPGEYMAM
-916 QSYET
+916 ESYET

-975 GTYKLE
+975 GTYNLE

-995 NMIYMV
+995 NMIYMI
-1001 ADPAA
+1001 ADPNA

-1013 FQELSTGMIIG
+1013 FQGLSTGMIIG

-1209 TSIDNESYNVALYTK
+1209 TSIDNKSYNVALYTK

-1353 VSPVIGESVATGD
+1353 ATPVIGESVATGD
-1366 TSNIAFLLALFLMS
+1366 TSNISFLLVLFLMS

-1395 IVNNNVVRHRILQ
+1395 I

>member
-8 IFCTKNEILSTKAAC
+8 IFCTKNEILNTKAAC

-69 AKTVTASIDLSK
+69 AKTVTASIDISK
-81 GLKAGTVYGDD
+81 GLEAGKVYGDD

-97 EVLADMPVKEGS
+97 EVLVDMPVKEGS

-118 DAFIQQPKAN
+118 DAFIQQPSAN

-160 SGKKMYFVES
+160 SGKKMYFVEAS
-170 SQKPEEAICE
+170 ASEQTISED
-180 EATEGSH
+180 ATEGSH
-187 TYSMSAGK
+187 TYSMTAGK

-208 YGISYS
+208 YGITYS

-234 GTVYGDKD
+234 GTVYGDKE
-242 ISNLEVLI
+242 ISDLEVLV
-250 DMPIKEGSGATVEG
+250 DMPVKEGSGATVEG
-264 VKYDAFIQQPK
+264 VKYDAFIQQPSA
-275 VNPKPNNGAVPTE
+275 NPKPNNGAVPTE

-297 ADSKIT
+297 TDSKIT

-372 VESPVL
+372 VAAPVL

-383 DGSKVSVGWNAPLG
+383 DGSKISVSWNAPLG
-397 DDGGEQLVVNM
+397 DDGGEQLAVNM

-1353 VSPVIGESVATGD
+1353 VSPVIGESVTTGD

-1395 IVNNNVVRHRILQ
+1395 IVK

>member
-32 MKKMTRRRITALFMA
+32 MKTKTRHRVLTFVMA
-47 VLMVVGILPLSM
+47 ALMVVGIMPFSM

-69 AKTVTASIDLSK
+69 AKTVTASIDISK
-81 GLKAGTVYGDD
+81 GLEAGKVYGDD

-160 SGKKMYFVES
+160 SGKKMYFVEAS
-170 SQKPEEAICE
+170 ASEQTISED
-180 EATEGSH
+180 ATEGSH
-187 TYSMSAGK
+187 TYSMTAGK

-234 GTVYGDKD
+234 GTVYGDKE
-242 ISNLEVLI
+242 ISDLEVLA
-250 DMPIKEGSGATVEG
+250 DMPVKEGSGATVEG

-275 VNPKPNNGAVPTE
+275 ANPKPNNGAVPTE

-297 ADSKIT
+297 TDSKIT

-1353 VSPVIGESVATGD
+1353 VSPVIGESVTTGD

-1395 IVNNNVVRHRILQ
+1395 IVK

>member
-1 MCISFGL
+1 MCISSGL

-81 GLKAGTVYGDD
+81 GLKAGTVYGDE

-97 EVLADMPVKEGS
+97 EVLIDMPVKEGS

-118 DAFIQQPKAN
+118 DAFIQQPTAN

-151 KITFVTKAA
+151 KITFVTKVA
-160 SGKKMYFVES
+160 SGKKMYFVEAS
-170 SQKPEEAICE
+170 ASEQTISED
-180 EATEGSH
+180 ATEGSH
-187 TYSMSAGK
+187 TYSMTAGK

-264 VKYDAFIQQPK
+264 VKYDAFIQQPTA
-275 VNPKPNNGAVPTE
+275 NPKPNNGAVPTE

-321 SEQTISEDATE
+321 SEQTISEEATE

-339 TAGKTYYF
+339 SAGKTYYF

-372 VESPVL
+372 VAAPVL

-383 DGSKVSVGWNAPLG
+383 DGSKISVGWNAPLG

-447 SGEKDKESN
+447 AGETDKESN

-709 TAVIKANFTSKTT
+709 TAVIKANFTSTTT
-722 PLELRYPDY
+722 PLELRYPYY

-738 QEEVRGTV
+738 TSNVTGTIN
-746 GDAITEMY
+746 DAITEMY

-780 YYNPKALE
+780 YYDPKALE

-838 VQSPSATG
+838 VQSPSAIG

-886 ANVVLNK
+886 ANVVLTK

-1380 GAAIAAVCIYDRKRR
+1380 GVAIAAVCIYDRKRR
-1395 IVNNNVVRHRILQ
+1395 IVK

>member
-1 MCISFGL
+1 MCISSGL

-69 AKTVTASIDLSK
+69 AKTVTATIDCTQ
-81 GLKAGTVYGDD
+81 GLKAGTVYGDE
-92 SIVKL
+92 SIVKV
-97 EVLADMPVKEGS
+97 EVLEDMNFKAEAKE
-109 GATVEGVKY
+109 VEGVSY
-118 DAFIQQPKAN
+118 TGVIQGTSN
-128 PKPNN
+128 PSPNK
-133 GAVPTEGAAFKMT
+133 GAVPTAGAAFKVT
-146 AVTDS
+146 AVTDG
-151 KITFVTKAA
+151 KITFVTK
-160 SGKKMYFVES
+160 GTNKEYYFVDS
-170 SQKPEEAICE
+170 
-180 EATEGSH
+180 EGKVADENKGTSIP
-187 TYSMSAGK
+187 TGSLTFKIEAGK
-195 TYYFYVSGSKACV
+195 TYFFYASGSKVSV
-208 YGISYS
+208 YSISYS
-214 YNKASDYKKVSVDI
+214 YNKASDYKKVSVDCTQ
-228 SKGLSA
+228 GLKADS
-234 GTVYGDKD
+234 VYGDKEIAD
-242 ISNLEVLI
+242 ITVLE
-250 DMPIKEGSGATVEG
+250 DMNFKAEAKEVEG
-264 VKYDAFIQQPK
+264 VSYTGIVQGTT
-275 VNPKPNNGAVPTE
+275 NPSPNKGAVPTA
-288 GAAFKMTAV
+288 GAAFKVKAV
-297 ADSKIT
+297 TDGKIT
-303 FVTKAAS
+303 FVTK
-310 GKKMYFVEASA
+310 GTNKEYYFVD
-321 SEQTISEDATE
+321 SEGKVADENKGTSIPT
-332 GSHTYSM
+332 GSLTFKIE
-339 TAGKTYYF
+339 AGKTYFF
-347 YVSGSKAC
+347 YASGSKVS

-658 IASKVEYYWDAEEN
+658 IASKVEYYWDAEGN

-709 TAVIKANFTSKTT
+709 TAVIKANFISTTT

-1353 VSPVIGESVATGD
+1353 VSPVIGESVTTGD

-1395 IVNNNVVRHRILQ
+1395 IVK

>member
-32 MKKMTRRRITALFMA
+32 MKTKTRHRVLAFVMA
-47 VLMVVGILPLSM
+47 ALMVVGIMPFSM

-69 AKTVTASIDLSK
+69 AKTVTASIDISK
-81 GLKAGTVYGDD
+81 GLEAGKVYGDD

-160 SGKKMYFVES
+160 SGKKMYFVEAS
-170 SQKPEEAICE
+170 ASEQTISED
-180 EATEGSH
+180 ATEGSH
-187 TYSMSAGK
+187 TYSMTAGK

-234 GTVYGDKD
+234 GTVYGDKE
-242 ISNLEVLI
+242 ISDLEVLA
-250 DMPIKEGSGATVEG
+250 DMPVKEGSGATVEG

-275 VNPKPNNGAVPTE
+275 ANPKPNNGAVPTE

-297 ADSKIT
+297 TDSKIT

-846 TPDYTFAFTANCDG
+846 TPVYTFAFTANCDG

-1353 VSPVIGESVATGD
+1353 VSPVIGESVTTGD

-1395 IVNNNVVRHRILQ
+1395 IVK

>member
-1 MCISFGL
+1 MCISSGL

-69 AKTVTASIDLSK
+69 AKTVTASIDLFK
-81 GLKAGTVYGDD
+81 GLKAGTVYGDE

-97 EVLADMPVKEGS
+97 EVLVDMPVKEGS

-118 DAFIQQPKAN
+118 DAFIQQPSAN

-160 SGKKMYFVES
+160 SGKKMYFVEAS
-170 SQKPEEAICE
+170 ASEQTISED
-180 EATEGSH
+180 ATEGSH
-187 TYSMSAGK
+187 TYSMTAGK

-208 YGISYS
+208 YGITYS

-234 GTVYGDKD
+234 GTVYGDKE
-242 ISNLEVLI
+242 ISDLEVLV
-250 DMPIKEGSGATVEG
+250 DMPVKEGSGATVEG
-264 VKYDAFIQQPK
+264 VKYDAFIQQPSA
-275 VNPKPNNGAVPTE
+275 NPKPNNGAVPTE

-297 ADSKIT
+297 TDSKIT

-372 VESPVL
+372 VAAPVL

-383 DGSKVSVGWNAPLG
+383 DGSKISVSWNAPLG
-397 DDGGEQLVVNM
+397 DDGGEQLAVNM

-447 SGEKDKESN
+447 AGETDKESN

-1330 FALTDKAPAGV
+1330 FALTDKAPVGV

-1395 IVNNNVVRHRILQ
+1395 IVK

>member
-69 AKTVTASIDLSK
+69 AKTVTASIDISK
-81 GLKAGTVYGDD
+81 GLEAGKVYGDD

-160 SGKKMYFVES
+160 SGKTMYFVEAS
-170 SQKPEEAICE
+170 ASEQTISEN
-180 EATEGSH
+180 ATEGSH
-187 TYSMSAGK
+187 TYSMTAGK

-214 YNKASDYKKVSVDI
+214 YNKASDYKKVAVDI

-234 GTVYGDKD
+234 GTVYGDKE
-242 ISNLEVLI
+242 ISDLEVLA
-250 DMPIKEGSGATVEG
+250 DMPVKEGSGATVEG

-275 VNPKPNNGAVPTE
+275 ANPKPNNGAVPTE

-297 ADSKIT
+297 TDSKIT

-310 GKKMYFVEASA
+310 GKTMYFVEASA
-321 SEQTISEDATE
+321 SEQTISEEATE

-339 TAGKTYYF
+339 SAGKTYYF

-1024 GDYWYFKGFDVTRSA
+1024 GDYWYFNGFDVTRSA

-1353 VSPVIGESVATGD
+1353 VSPVIGESVTTGD

-1395 IVNNNVVRHRILQ
+1395 IVK

>member
-69 AKTVTASIDLSK
+69 AKTVTASIDISK
-81 GLKAGTVYGDD
+81 GLEAGKVYGDD

-160 SGKKMYFVES
+160 SGKTMYFVEAS
-170 SQKPEEAICE
+170 ASEQTISE

-234 GTVYGDKD
+234 GTVYGDKE
-242 ISNLEVLI
+242 ISDLEVLA
-250 DMPIKEGSGATVEG
+250 DMPVKEGSGATVEG

-275 VNPKPNNGAVPTE
+275 ANPKPNNGAVPTE

-297 ADSKIT
+297 TDSKIT

-1353 VSPVIGESVATGD
+1353 VSPVIGESVTTGD

-1395 IVNNNVVRHRILQ
+1395 IVK

>member
-187 TYSMSAGK
+187 TYSMS
-195 TYYFYVSGSKACV
+195 
-208 YGISYS
+208 
-214 YNKASDYKKVSVDI
+214 
-228 SKGLSA
+228 
-234 GTVYGDKD
+234 
-242 ISNLEVLI
+242 
-250 DMPIKEGSGATVEG
+250 
-264 VKYDAFIQQPK
+264 
-275 VNPKPNNGAVPTE
+275 
-288 GAAFKMTAV
+288 
-297 ADSKIT
+297 
-303 FVTKAAS
+303 
-310 GKKMYFVEASA
+310 
-321 SEQTISEDATE
+321 
-332 GSHTYSM
+332 
-339 TAGKTYYF
+339 AGKTYYF

-1395 IVNNNVVRHRILQ
+1395 IVK

>member
-1 MCISFGL
+1 MCISSGL

-81 GLKAGTVYGDD
+81 GLKAGTVYGDE

-97 EVLADMPVKEGS
+97 EVLVDMPVKEGS

-118 DAFIQQPKAN
+118 DAFIQQPSAN

-160 SGKKMYFVES
+160 SGKKMYFVEAS
-170 SQKPEEAICE
+170 ASEQTISED
-180 EATEGSH
+180 ATEGSH
-187 TYSMSAGK
+187 TYSMTAGK

-208 YGISYS
+208 YGITYS

-234 GTVYGDKD
+234 GTVYGDKE
-242 ISNLEVLI
+242 ISDLEVLV
-250 DMPIKEGSGATVEG
+250 DMPVKEGSGATVEG
-264 VKYDAFIQQPK
+264 VKYDAFIQQPSA
-275 VNPKPNNGAVPTE
+275 NPKPNNGAVPTE

-297 ADSKIT
+297 TDSKIT

-372 VESPVL
+372 VAAPVL

-383 DGSKVSVGWNAPLG
+383 DGSKISVSWNAPLG
-397 DDGGEQLVVNM
+397 DDGGEQLAVNM

-447 SGEKDKESN
+447 AGETDKESN

-1353 VSPVIGESVATGD
+1353 VSPVIGESVTTGD

-1395 IVNNNVVRHRILQ
+1395 IVK

>member
-8 IFCTKNEILSTKAAC
+8 IFCTKNEILNTKAAC

-69 AKTVTASIDLSK
+69 AKTVTASIDISK
-81 GLKAGTVYGDD
+81 GLEAGKVYGDD

-97 EVLADMPVKEGS
+97 EVLVDMPVKEGS

-118 DAFIQQPKAN
+118 DAFIQQPSAN

-146 AVTDS
+146 AVT
-151 KITFVTKAA
+151 
-160 SGKKMYFVES
+160 
-170 SQKPEEAICE
+170 
-180 EATEGSH
+180 
-187 TYSMSAGK
+187 
-195 TYYFYVSGSKACV
+195 
-208 YGISYS
+208 
-214 YNKASDYKKVSVDI
+214 
-228 SKGLSA
+228 
-234 GTVYGDKD
+234 
-242 ISNLEVLI
+242 
-250 DMPIKEGSGATVEG
+250 
-264 VKYDAFIQQPK
+264 
-275 VNPKPNNGAVPTE
+275 
-288 GAAFKMTAV
+288 
-297 ADSKIT
+297 DSKIT

-372 VESPVL
+372 VAAPVL

-383 DGSKVSVGWNAPLG
+383 DGSKISVSWNAPLG
-397 DDGGEQLVVNM
+397 DDGGEQLAVNM

-447 SGEKDKESN
+447 AGETDKESN

-1341 GADFSHDKLTAS
+1341 GADFSHDKYLRLVFPTFKIF
-1353 VSPVIGESVATGD
+1353 IGIPANSLNG
-1366 TSNIAFLLALFLMS
+1366 SKS
-1380 GAAIAAVCIYDRKRR
+1380 AIDQCKQIK
-1395 IVNNNVVRHRILQ
+1395 

>member
-8 IFCTKNEILSTKAAC
+8 IFCTKKEILNTKAAC

-69 AKTVTASIDLSK
+69 AKTVTASIDISK
-81 GLKAGTVYGDD
+81 GLEAGKVYGDD

-97 EVLADMPVKEGS
+97 EVLVDMPVKEGS

-118 DAFIQQPKAN
+118 DAFIQQPSAN

-160 SGKKMYFVES
+160 SGKKMYFVEAS
-170 SQKPEEAICE
+170 ASEQTISED
-180 EATEGSH
+180 ATEGSH
-187 TYSMSAGK
+187 TYSMTAGK

-208 YGISYS
+208 YGITYS

-234 GTVYGDKD
+234 GTVYGDKE
-242 ISNLEVLI
+242 ISDLEVLV
-250 DMPIKEGSGATVEG
+250 DMPVKEGSGATVEG
-264 VKYDAFIQQPK
+264 VKYDAFIQQPSA
-275 VNPKPNNGAVPTE
+275 NPKPNNGAVPTE

-297 ADSKIT
+297 TDSKIT

-372 VESPVL
+372 VAAPVL

-383 DGSKVSVGWNAPLG
+383 DGSKISVSWNAPLG
-397 DDGGEQLVVNM
+397 DDGGEQLAVNM

-447 SGEKDKESN
+447 AGETDKESN

-1353 VSPVIGESVATGD
+1353 VSPVIGESVTTGD

-1395 IVNNNVVRHRILQ
+1395 IVK

>member
-1 MCISFGL
+1 MCISSGL

-69 AKTVTASIDLSK
+69 ARTVTASIDLSK
-81 GLKAGTVYGDD
+81 GLKAGTVYGDE

-118 DAFIQQPKAN
+118 DAFIQQPTAN

-146 AVTDS
+146 AVT
-151 KITFVTKAA
+151 
-160 SGKKMYFVES
+160 
-170 SQKPEEAICE
+170 
-180 EATEGSH
+180 
-187 TYSMSAGK
+187 
-195 TYYFYVSGSKACV
+195 
-208 YGISYS
+208 
-214 YNKASDYKKVSVDI
+214 
-228 SKGLSA
+228 
-234 GTVYGDKD
+234 
-242 ISNLEVLI
+242 
-250 DMPIKEGSGATVEG
+250 
-264 VKYDAFIQQPK
+264 
-275 VNPKPNNGAVPTE
+275 
-288 GAAFKMTAV
+288 
-297 ADSKIT
+297 DSKIT

-383 DGSKVSVGWNAPLG
+383 DGSKISVGWNAPLG

-426 GTAEFNPTA
+426 GTAEFKPTA

-456 EVKAEGFVLPLAA
+456 EVKADGFVLPLEA

-537 NNPATKKEAI
+537 NNPAAQKEAT

-579 ITGSALD
+579 VTGSALD

-607 FYYTEIPTTENFI
+607 FYYTEIPTTENFT

-709 TAVIKANFTSKTT
+709 TAVIKANFTSTTT

-738 QEEVRGTV
+738 QEEVRGTA

-780 YYNPKALE
+780 YYDPKALE

-812 SITTSNPATDPA
+812 SITTSDPATDPA
-824 PEERPIELIAVNTK
+824 PEERPTELIAVNTK

-886 ANVVLNK
+886 ANVVLTK
-893 GKNDFKLYFTPAEG
+893 GKNEFKLYFTPAEG
-907 YIPGEYMAM
+907 YVPGEYMAM
-916 QSYET
+916 ESYET

-975 GTYKLE
+975 GTYNLE

-995 NMIYMV
+995 NMIYMI
-1001 ADPAA
+1001 ADPNA

-1013 FQELSTGMIIG
+1013 FQGLSTGMIIG

-1209 TSIDNESYNVALYTK
+1209 TSIDNKSYNVALYTK

-1353 VSPVIGESVATGD
+1353 ATPVIGESVATGD
-1366 TSNIAFLLALFLMS
+1366 TSNISFLLVLFLMS

-1395 IVNNNVVRHRILQ
+1395 IVK

>member
-1 MCISFGL
+1 MCISSGL

-81 GLKAGTVYGDD
+81 GLKAGTVYGDE

-97 EVLADMPVKEGS
+97 EVLVDMPVKEGS

-118 DAFIQQPKAN
+118 DAFIQQPSAN

-160 SGKKMYFVES
+160 SGKKMYFVEAS
-170 SQKPEEAICE
+170 ASEQTISED
-180 EATEGSH
+180 ATEGSH
-187 TYSMSAGK
+187 TYSMTAGK

-208 YGISYS
+208 YGITYS

-234 GTVYGDKD
+234 GTVYGDKE
-242 ISNLEVLI
+242 ISDLEVLV
-250 DMPIKEGSGATVEG
+250 DMPVKEGSGATVEG
-264 VKYDAFIQQPK
+264 VKYDAFIQQPSA
-275 VNPKPNNGAVPTE
+275 NPKPNNGAVPTE

-297 ADSKIT
+297 TDSKIT

-524 VGTEYTFKVVAVR
+524 VGTEYIFKVVAVR

-1353 VSPVIGESVATGD
+1353 VSPVIGESVTTGD

-1395 IVNNNVVRHRILQ
+1395 IVK

>member
-1 MCISFGL
+1 
-8 IFCTKNEILSTKAAC
+8 
-23 PFSKRRRRV
+23 
-32 MKKMTRRRITALFMA
+32 
-47 VLMVVGILPLSM
+47 
-59 LTGIFSSKAQ
+59 
-69 AKTVTASIDLSK
+69 
-81 GLKAGTVYGDD
+81 
-92 SIVKL
+92 
-97 EVLADMPVKEGS
+97 
-109 GATVEGVKY
+109 
-118 DAFIQQPKAN
+118 
-128 PKPNN
+128 
-133 GAVPTEGAAFKMT
+133 MT

-160 SGKKMYFVES
+160 SGKKMYFVEAS
-170 SQKPEEAICE
+170 ASEQTISED
-180 EATEGSH
+180 ATEGSH
-187 TYSMSAGK
+187 TYSMTAGK

-214 YNKASDYKKVSVDI
+214 YNKASDYKKVAVDI

-234 GTVYGDKD
+234 GTVYGDKE
-242 ISNLEVLI
+242 ISDLEVLA
-250 DMPIKEGSGATVEG
+250 DMPVKEGSGATVEG
-264 VKYDAFIQQPK
+264 VKYDAFIQQPTA
-275 VNPKPNNGAVPTE
+275 NPKPNNGAVPTE

-297 ADSKIT
+297 TDSKIT

-426 GTAEFNPTA
+426 GTAEFKPTA

-456 EVKAEGFVLPLAA
+456 EVKADGFVLPLEA

-537 NNPATKKEAI
+537 NNPAAQKEAT

-579 ITGSALD
+579 VTGSALD

-607 FYYTEIPTTENFI
+607 FYYTEIPTTENFT

-709 TAVIKANFTSKTT
+709 TAVIKANFTSTTT

-738 QEEVRGTV
+738 QEEVRGTA

-780 YYNPKALE
+780 YYDPKALE

-886 ANVVLNK
+886 ANVVLTK

-995 NMIYMV
+995 NMIYMI
-1001 ADPAA
+1001 ADPNA

-1353 VSPVIGESVATGD
+1353 ATPVIGESVATGD
-1366 TSNIAFLLALFLMS
+1366 TSNIVFLLVLFLMS

-1395 IVNNNVVRHRILQ
+1395 IVK

>member
-8 IFCTKNEILSTKAAC
+8 IFCTKNEILNTKAAC

-81 GLKAGTVYGDD
+81 GLKAGTVYGDE
-92 SIVKL
+92 SIVKV
-97 EVLADMPVKEGS
+97 EVLEDMNFKSEAKE
-109 GATVEGVKY
+109 VEGVSY
-118 DAFIQQPKAN
+118 TGIVQGTTN
-128 PKPNN
+128 PSPNK
-133 GAVPTEGAAFKMT
+133 GAVPTAGAAFKVT
-146 AVTDS
+146 AVTDG
-151 KITFVTKAA
+151 KITFVTK
-160 SGKKMYFVES
+160 GTNKEYYFVDS
-170 SQKPEEAICE
+170 
-180 EATEGSH
+180 EGKVADENKGTSIP
-187 TYSMSAGK
+187 TGSLTFEIAAGK
-195 TYYFYVSGSKACV
+195 TYFFYASGSKVSV
-208 YGISYS
+208 YSISYS
-214 YNKASDYKKVSVDI
+214 YNKASDYKKVSVDCTQ
-228 SKGLSA
+228 GLKADS
-234 GTVYGDKD
+234 VYGDKEIAD
-242 ISNLEVLI
+242 ITVLE
-250 DMPIKEGSGATVEG
+250 DMNFKSEAKEVEG
-264 VKYDAFIQQPK
+264 VSYTGIVQGTT
-275 VNPKPNNGAVPTE
+275 NPSPNKGAVPTA
-288 GAAFKMTAV
+288 GAAFKVTAV
-297 ADSKIT
+297 TDGKIT
-303 FVTKAAS
+303 FVTK
-310 GKKMYFVEASA
+310 GTNKEYYFVD
-321 SEQTISEDATE
+321 SEGKVADENKGTSIPT
-332 GSHTYSM
+332 GSLTFKIE
-339 TAGKTYYF
+339 AGKTYFF
-347 YVSGSKAC
+347 YASGSKVS

-1353 VSPVIGESVATGD
+1353 VSPVIGESVTTGD

-1395 IVNNNVVRHRILQ
+1395 IVK